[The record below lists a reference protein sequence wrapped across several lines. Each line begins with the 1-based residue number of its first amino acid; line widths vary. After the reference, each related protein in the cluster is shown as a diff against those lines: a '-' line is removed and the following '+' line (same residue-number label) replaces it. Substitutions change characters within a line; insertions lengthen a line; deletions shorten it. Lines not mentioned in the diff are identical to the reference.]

1 MDINRPDI
9 VAEVRAAFDAYEAAL
24 LANDNVTLQ
33 QFFLDDPRIVRYG
46 IADIQHGHTQ
56 IARFRSTQAPFQR
69 RLRHLVIT
77 TFGTDFATA
86 STQFERADCPGE
98 VGRQMQSWVRIERDW
113 KIVAAHVSMMPEI
126 D

>member
-9 VAEVRAAFDAYEAAL
+9 VAEVRAAFDAYETAL
-24 LANDNVTLQ
+24 LANDNVALQ

-56 IARFRSTQAPFQR
+56 IVRFRSTQTAFER
-69 RLRHLVIT
+69 KLEHLVIT

-86 STQFERADCPGE
+86 STQFKREDCPGE
-98 VGRQMQSWVRIERDW
+98 IGRQMQSWVRFGGEW
-113 KIVAAHVSMMPEI
+113 KIVAAHVSMMREVG
-126 D
+126 